1 MPDVEVISWRFVS
14 AEWEKMKRMPLPDR
28 GFEESFRDYLYRRLY
43 FGRLSG
49 TRDTGLGLSY
59 ATLSGAPH
67 ELDVICARE
76 NNLFV
81 FELKHYSVSNLTKD
95 IVFTFLGKVID
106 FYLKN
111 IEGLRSQKITMYLMT
126 INRSID
132 DTVRKLCVT
141 YGIKLIEPSLMTF
154 KTLDHYVR
162 DLYIKIPDG
171 DTSLKTEVGELVTS
185 VSRLREEYDYTF
197 SDIFRCRDEGVVIE
211 LPFSQINPTDALG
224 KLKELNAT
232 LERELNRWRS
242 QRN

>member
-141 YGIKLIEPSLMTF
+141 YGIKLIEPSLA
-154 KTLDHYVR
+154 
-162 DLYIKIPDG
+162 
-171 DTSLKTEVGELVTS
+171 
-185 VSRLREEYDYTF
+185 
-197 SDIFRCRDEGVVIE
+197 
-211 LPFSQINPTDALG
+211 Q
-224 KLKELNAT
+224 
-232 LERELNRWRS
+232 
-242 QRN
+242 